1 MADRTVSMCRLYA
14 ATAEASS
21 YQSLPI
27 SRSSSRT
34 AITCQEPLSG
44 AGCCLTIGKM
54 FSSKLRHHVDASLLT
69 DSNTSASGKAAAI
82 SRQKLA
88 AGQSMAAMQS

>member
-1 MADRTVSMCRLYA
+1 
-14 ATAEASS
+14 
-21 YQSLPI
+21 
-27 SRSSSRT
+27 
-34 AITCQEPLSG
+34 
-44 AGCCLTIGKM
+44 M